1 MTELPGWAQ
10 ILIVVLALWTI
21 VVIVL
26 VIVGRVLLARE
37 LALLLPNVIRLF
49 GGLLRDGRVPLPAKI
64 VLAIASLWLASPID
78 LIPEFIPIVGSLDDA
93 IVAALAL
100 RFVLRTTDG
109 AVVREH
115 WRGDPAT
122 LERLLRLVLWGSRGA
137 PRALP

>member
-1 MTELPGWAQ
+1 MDLPAWAQ
-10 ILIVVLALWTI
+10 VLLVLFAVWTI

-26 VIVGRVLLARE
+26 VVAGRVLLARE
-37 LALLLPNVIRLF
+37 LALLLPNLIRLF
-49 GGLLRDGRVPLPAKI
+49 GGLLRDRRVGLPAK
-64 VLAIASLWLASPID
+64 VVVGIASLWLASPID

-115 WRGDPAT
+115 WHGDPAT
-122 LERLLRLVLWGSRGA
+122 LERLLRIVLWRSGSA

>member
-1 MTELPGWAQ
+1 MDLPAWAQ
-10 ILIVVLALWTI
+10 ILLVLLAIWIL

-26 VIVGRVLLARE
+26 VVVGHALLARE
-37 LALLLPNVIRLF
+37 LALLLPNLIRLF
-49 GGLLRDGRVPLPAKI
+49 GGLLRDGRVPLRAKI
-64 VLAIASLWLASPID
+64 VVGFASVWLASPID

-109 AVVREH
+109 SVVREH

-122 LERLLRLVLWGSRGA
+122 LERLLRIVSWGGRGT

>member
-1 MTELPGWAQ
+1 MDLPVWAQ
-10 ILIVVLALWTI
+10 ILLVVIAVWTI

-26 VIVGRVLLARE
+26 VVVGHALLARE
-37 LALLLPNVIRLF
+37 LALLLPNLIRLF
-49 GGLLRDGRVPLPAKI
+49 GGLLRDGRVPLRAKI
-64 VLAIASLWLASPID
+64 VLAVASLWLASPID

-109 AVVREH
+109 SVVREH

-122 LERLLRLVLWGSRGA
+122 LERLLRLVSWGGRGT